1 MGRKK
6 KLEKGIKSLEEQH
19 KIHEEKLSQTK
30 DENLKEYWVNE
41 IRKFE
46 QEIEKKK
53 MIIFFPYVFVSPD
66 NLLSIFYIR
75 PLHKNPRN

>member
-53 MIIFFPYVFVSPD
+53 KQI
-66 NLLSIFYIR
+66 NR
-75 PLHKNPRN
+75 KKRK

>member
-6 KLEKGIKSLEEQH
+6 KLEKGIRSLEDQH

-53 MIIFFPYVFVSPD
+53 KQI
-66 NLLSIFYIR
+66 NR
-75 PLHKNPRN
+75 KKGK

>member
-41 IRKFE
+41 IRKFD

-53 MIIFFPYVFVSPD
+53 KQI
-66 NLLSIFYIR
+66 NR
-75 PLHKNPRN
+75 KK

>member
-53 MIIFFPYVFVSPD
+53 KQI
-66 NLLSIFYIR
+66 NR
-75 PLHKNPRN
+75 KNRK

>member
-6 KLEKGIKSLEEQH
+6 KLEKGIKSLEDQH
-19 KIHEEKLSQTK
+19 KIYEEKLSQTK

-53 MIIFFPYVFVSPD
+53 TQI
-66 NLLSIFYIR
+66 NR
-75 PLHKNPRN
+75 KKRK

>member
-19 KIHEEKLSQTK
+19 KIHEEKLAQTNN
-30 DENLKEYWVNE
+30 ENLKEYWANE

-46 QEIEKKK
+46 QEIGKKK
-53 MIIFFPYVFVSPD
+53 KQLKRKKGS
-66 NLLSIFYIR
+66 
-75 PLHKNPRN
+75 

>member
-46 QEIEKKK
+46 QEIAKKK
-53 MIIFFPYVFVSPD
+53 KQI
-66 NLLSIFYIR
+66 NR
-75 PLHKNPRN
+75 KKRK

>member
-30 DENLKEYWVNE
+30 DENLKEHWVNE

-53 MIIFFPYVFVSPD
+53 KQIG
-66 NLLSIFYIR
+66 R
-75 PLHKNPRN
+75 KKGR